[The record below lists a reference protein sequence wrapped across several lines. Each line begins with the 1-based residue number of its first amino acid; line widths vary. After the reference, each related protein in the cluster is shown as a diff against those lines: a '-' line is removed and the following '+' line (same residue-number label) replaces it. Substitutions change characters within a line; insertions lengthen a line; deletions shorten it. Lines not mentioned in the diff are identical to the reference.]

1 MRKLLVLFGAGLM
14 TVTGCAV
21 DAPKTVQACEFYF
34 IASDRVED
42 VVDLYFD
49 DLGALSSS
57 QRLSL
62 ATEYEVAIRRQL
74 GKAFELK
81 LAMSS
86 EGLDQGDFGSDVQQL
101 ESLLE
106 SQKENFLSGD
116 TDVVVLLQIQR
127 LETSIANHCGEIG
140 AGI

>member
-1 MRKLLVLFGAGLM
+1 MA
-14 TVTGCAV
+14 VTGCAV
-21 DAPKTVQACEFYF
+21 DAPKTAQACEFYF

-42 VVDLYFD
+42 VVDLYFV

-57 QRLSL
+57 QRLNL
-62 ATEYEVAIRRQL
+62 ATDYEVAIGRQL

-86 EGLDQGDFGSDVQQL
+86 EGLDKGDFGSEVQQL
-101 ESLLE
+101 ESMLE
-106 SQKENFLSGD
+106 SQNENFKSGNPTD
-116 TDVVVLLQIQR
+116 TVELLQIQR